1 MIEFSASK
9 PSPDGTEAPP
19 HRHRSRSVARGVI
32 GNFRTKDNGSEKI
45 TLNITECNSLVNQS
59 FVCLLPIL
67 FLKSGFSKMVILMP
81 IILIHNGN

>member
-1 MIEFSASK
+1 MEL
-9 PSPDGTEAPP
+9 EAPP
-19 HRHRSRSVARGVI
+19 HRHRSRGVVRGVI
-32 GNFRTKDNGSEKI
+32 GNFKTKENGSEKL

-81 IILIHNGN
+81 IILIRNGSCCYYKI